1 MPLDLGTTAAQIDR
15 MAVHIADRRTGRE
28 QAIGRLLAELES
40 FEPARYERWRTGVAQ
55 TEDRAT
61 VRFL

>member
-15 MAVHIADRRTGRE
+15 MAVHIADRRTGR
-28 QAIGRLLAELES
+28 ELES